1 MKILKNEVYK
11 NQEGG
16 NVYLSAEQEK
26 AKKPAD
32 TLTVLEGLLKYGE
45 YESGAEILQAAEVKE
60 KLKLNDGYIKLE
72 DADFNFIKSK
82 AENYQPLLK
91 SGLVFSKFYKALN
104 SPLTEEAYNKI
115 QEEQNSD
122 EGSGDTHKQEID
134 VVPEEQVQKGETAD
148 SFGKE
153 IK

>member
-1 MKILKNEVYK
+1 MKILKNEIYK

-26 AKKPAD
+26 TKKSAS
-32 TLTVLEGLLKYGE
+32 TFAVIEGLLKYSKYDNGT
-45 YESGAEILQAAEVKE
+45 EILQAAEVKGKIKVE
-60 KLKLNDGYIKLE
+60 HGYIRLE
-72 DADFNFIKSK
+72 DSDFEFIKGK
-82 AENYQPLLK
+82 AQVYQPLLQ
-91 SGLVFSKFYKALN
+91 SGLIFAPFYKALN
-104 SPLTEEAYNKI
+104 TPLTEEDI
-115 QEEQNSD
+115 REEKNSD
-122 EGSGDTHKQEID
+122 DGSGDTHKQEID